1 MRRLYQLGGLVISR
15 RIVMGTLVGEEV
27 STSDA
32 AKLVGVKVD
41 VLRKWKYRGF
51 LKLAP
56 PGVAGQG
63 RGVECYW
70 SPEAVAEAKAWAAT
84 HRINRDRKKRR

>member
-1 MRRLYQLGGLVISR
+1 MAEQ
-15 RIVMGTLVGEEV
+15 EV

-32 AKLVGVKVD
+32 AKIVGVKVD

-56 PGVAGQG
+56 QGVAGQG
-63 RGVECYW
+63 RGVECFW
-70 SPEAVAEAKAWAAT
+70 SPEAVAEAKAWAALQ
-84 HRINRDRKKRR
+84 RPNRKRKS

>member
-1 MRRLYQLGGLVISR
+1 MSAK
-15 RIVMGTLVGEEV
+15 EV
-27 STSDA
+27 TTSEA

-56 PGVAGQG
+56 QGVAGQG

-70 SPEAVAEAKAWAAT
+70 SPEAIAEAKAWAAT
-84 HRINRDRKKRR
+84 PRVNRKPKASASAKCI